1 MIEKKYF
8 FDKKTLKGL
17 LDMDKWL
24 SQSPWNQ
31 KNMGEV
37 DLKTAHM
44 VRELITRIED
54 KGYYTEDERD
64 ILNGVREHW
73 FRSKYGGQWVCSYCL
88 KSTKD
93 VDIDYLSGTDHLQC
107 VLREEHN
114 ELKKALD
121 YEIRTKAISS

>member
-1 MIEKKYF
+1 MNEKKYF

-17 LDMDKWL
+17 VDMDKWL

-44 VRELITRIED
+44 VRELITRIES

-73 FRSKYGGQWVCSYCL
+73 FESKYKGQWVCRYCL

-93 VDIDYLSGTDHLQC
+93 VEYDYLNGTDHLQC
-107 VLREEHN
+107 VLREEMKEISN
-114 ELKKALD
+114 TFVLK
-121 YEIRTKAISS
+121 